1 MIYEDVLM
9 KTFGLPDLSEAK
21 RSQLVETLRNSDM
34 NSIPQSIE
42 LQKSD
47 YVVSCKQN
55 HDSSSSLSSPVG
67 RIYSLVISPNESSL
81 QLIILYHFY
90 TKGHKNL

>member
-1 MIYEDVLM
+1 M

-21 RSQLVETLRNSDM
+21 RSQLVETLQNSDM

-47 YVVSCKQN
+47 YWC
-55 HDSSSSLSSPVG
+55 L
-67 RIYSLVISPNESSL
+67 L
-81 QLIILYHFY
+81 
-90 TKGHKNL
+90 